1 MAAFSITAANV
12 QTSASATIYTG
23 TAGATITQGQPLY
36 LDSTSNTYKLA
47 NALTNNPIAG
57 VALVGAS
64 NGQQMVVCSRD
75 PNFAPGFTIG
85 TGNFVLVGNVA
96 GQLNPVEDRG
106 TGWYV
111 TSLGV
116 GIGGN
121 RLNFSITGSNVA
133 S

>member
-12 QTSASATIYTG
+12 QRSTSATIYTG

-36 LDSTSNTYKLA
+36 LDTTSNSYKLA
-47 NALTNNPIAG
+47 NALTNNPLAG
-57 VALVGAS
+57 VSMVSVS
-64 NGQQMVVCSRD
+64 NGQDIVVCAKD
-75 PNFAPGFTIG
+75 PNFSPGFTIG
-85 TGNFVLVGNVA
+85 TGNFVLLGNVA

-106 TGWYV
+106 TGWFV
-111 TSLGV
+111 TTLGV

-121 RLNFSITGSNVA
+121 RINFSITGSNMA